1 MEQYV
6 ETARMT
12 RGPTPTTRRSPGQ
25 GGREIRARVS
35 REEFAAIRERAEAA
49 GLSVPAYVLW
59 CVLMNDHTAES

>member
-1 MEQYV
+1 M
-6 ETARMT
+6 AGSR

-59 CVLMNDHTAES
+59 CVLGATFQPNDTP